1 MGPRAAG
8 FLVGAVAATFFS
20 AMLLQY
26 DILRKK
32 DITDREISLL
42 EKEASLI
49 RERFRRAQRAL
60 IDARE
65 EEIET
70 QVH

>member
-1 MGPRAAG
+1 MGPRVAG
-8 FLVGAVAATFFS
+8 FLVGSVAAVSFS

-42 EKEASLI
+42 E
-49 RERFRRAQRAL
+49 AQAAL
-60 IDARE
+60 IKGRFYRVQEALMVSWAE
-65 EEIET
+65 K
-70 QVH
+70 